1 MSRLSDRD
9 RAELSYLNVRNDIEE
24 LVDRVG
30 YENILK
36 HMIEHLDHIDDIN
49 NTQSMYLFQVISSLE
64 KVLEVY
70 PRLENV

>member
-9 RAELSYLNVRNDIEE
+9 RAELDYLNVRNDIEE

-36 HMIEHLDHIDDIN
+36 HMIEKLDHIDDLN
-49 NTQSMYLFQVISSLE
+49 NTQSMYLFQIISSLE
-64 KVLEVY
+64 KILEVY
-70 PRLENV
+70 PRLQNV

>member
-1 MSRLSDRD
+1 MSRLSDKD

-49 NTQSMYLFQVISSLE
+49 NTQSMYLFQIISSLE

>member
-1 MSRLSDRD
+1 MSRLSDKD

-36 HMIEHLDHIDDIN
+36 HMIDHLDHIDDIN
-49 NTQSMYLFQVISSLE
+49 NTKSIYLFQVISSLE

-70 PRLENV
+70 PRLDNV

>member
-9 RAELSYLNVRNDIEE
+9 RAELDYLNVRNDIEE

-36 HMIEHLDHIDDIN
+36 HMIEKLDHIDDLN
-49 NTQSMYLFQVISSLE
+49 NTQSMYLFQIICSLE
-64 KVLEVY
+64 KILEVY

>member
-9 RAELSYLNVRNDIEE
+9 RAELDYLNVRNDIEE

-49 NTQSMYLFQVISSLE
+49 NTQSMYLFQIISPLE